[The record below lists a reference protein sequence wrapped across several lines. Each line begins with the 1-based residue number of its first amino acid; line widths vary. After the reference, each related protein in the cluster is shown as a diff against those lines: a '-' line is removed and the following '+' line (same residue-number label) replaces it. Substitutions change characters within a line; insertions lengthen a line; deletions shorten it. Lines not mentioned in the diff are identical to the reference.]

1 MAREQFTQWTD
12 VAARVVQARER
23 AGFSQSALAER
34 IGLSRSSLTR
44 VEQGQRRL
52 DALELVRL
60 AQATGRSVEWFVTR
74 SPDVFASHRAGAAA
88 GEEVAALEE
97 RLEGIARDVELL
109 AEIGVLTIRPAGL
122 PSGVTTVQEA
132 EAGAVEARQLVDT
145 PDGPLPQLQ
154 SAVERLG
161 LLSFAF
167 DLGSDVIDG
176 GYVRVNDIGVA
187 LINGA
192 TEPGRRRFSLAHELG
207 HHLLADEYTVDFG
220 VGSTSEEREALINA
234 FAVHFLLP
242 RASMTARWHDLACEW
257 QDHRMRLVVLAAEY
271 RVSWSA
277 MVSHARNLGLIDRGE
292 LDLLQARRPVPG
304 DYAETGIRFV
314 EELTPLPALPTSYAQ
329 AVMRAFRR
337 SLISATRAVE
347 LMHGTLTR
355 EDLPQ
360 PTEAPIES
368 LRREFEELD

>member
-1 MAREQFTQWTD
+1 MERQQLTQWTD
-12 VAARVVQARER
+12 VAARVLQARER

-34 IGLSRSSLTR
+34 LGLSRSSLTR

-60 AQATGRSVEWFVTR
+60 AQVTGRSVEWFVTR
-74 SPDVFASHRAGAAA
+74 SPDVFASHRAGTAA
-88 GEEVAALEE
+88 GQEVAALEE
-97 RLEGIARDVELL
+97 RLESTARDVELL
-109 AEIGVLTIRPAGL
+109 AEIGVLTVRPAGL

-132 EAGAVEARQLVDT
+132 EAGAVAARQLLGI
-145 PDGPLPQLQ
+145 PDGPLLQLQ
-154 SAVERLG
+154 SVVESLG

-192 TEPGRRRFSLAHELG
+192 TDPGRRRFSLAHELG

-220 VGSTSEEREALINA
+220 VGSTGEDREALINA
-234 FAVHFLLP
+234 FAIHFLLP
-242 RASMTARWHDLACEW
+242 RSSVTARWNNLASDWE
-257 QDHRMRLVVLAAEY
+257 DHRMRLVVLAAEY

-277 MVSHARNLGLIDRGE
+277 MVSHARNLGFIDRGE
-292 LDLLQARRPVPG
+292 QESLLARRPVPG
-304 DYAETGIRFV
+304 DYVETGIRFV
-314 EELTPLPALPTSYAQ
+314 EELTPLPALPASYAQ
-329 AVMRAFRR
+329 AVIRAFRR

-347 LMHGTLTR
+347 LLHGTLTR